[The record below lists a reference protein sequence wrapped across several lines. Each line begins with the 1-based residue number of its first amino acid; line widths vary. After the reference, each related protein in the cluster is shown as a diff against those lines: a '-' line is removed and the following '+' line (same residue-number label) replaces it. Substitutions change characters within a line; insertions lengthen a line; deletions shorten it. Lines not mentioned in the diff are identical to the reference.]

1 MDIQAALKDGYTQDE
16 VMAELGRRTGMNYR
30 QALKDGYS
38 PDEVLSELN
47 KRDTVKP
54 APSTAETDN
63 TPEWA
68 GRHPNLYGVL
78 GAAKEIARFGGETA
92 GLVGGGI
99 LGASAGPAGMV
110 AGAGLGY
117 GGVKALERALEG
129 EKATIPQAALT
140 SLKDVGTGA
149 AMEMGGQIAGKT
161 IGGALERLSKPSMSD
176 VPKEA
181 IAERIAKAKELGL
194 ELSPAELT
202 GSKGLALTEAMFDK
216 SPFSTGV
223 INTWREL
230 KQLKPLVALRE
241 KLLTEGRGLQ
251 QTEVLGQQIKEQV
264 NKFLGQY
271 KSMNEAQLNT
281 LRDNIL
287 KKMGSQD
294 TYESIGKST
303 QEVIAARS
311 GEYYKK
317 AGELYARVGESIPEG
332 SVVITTKMKETA
344 ARLLEDE
351 IRKPV
356 SLQNAQ
362 VKKILEDISGSKSAL
377 EGEIASYPEAV
388 QEQIRAKMKEEGV
401 GGFDWKTVQSIR
413 SELNSRI
420 AQTDA
425 AMKTAQPGAKFQSS
439 PEAGIYKQLRKALDE
454 DIQTF
459 ANQAGG
465 DVKQSFDLANAFY
478 KEGKL
483 TYNAPAIR
491 KILSSNPEKVVDMI
505 FRQRGGA
512 EVDLVA
518 QAIGKDAFEK
528 SLKPAFTKRLLD
540 TGPIFSPKALQANLK
555 KYGDE
560 ILAKVYTPQ
569 ELKAINGLAT
579 DGTIQM
585 EEKLAGQPFLR
596 TIAEQKPEV
605 VVDSILGSYERQPES
620 KLLLRNALLI
630 RASVDKATFESLQ
643 KEMSDRIFRL
653 NQLTD
658 RVQPEKLSKTIQTYE
673 KVLKTFYS
681 PEQVSWLKNI
691 ADSAKAMAA
700 AETAAKNPSGTA
712 QNVIAWS
719 QGVAVLGSGAS
730 AVQDLLSG
738 NPASAGWKAAA
749 VPAIILSPR
758 AMAKIYLSESGRRYF
773 TLGMKTP
780 LGTKAGAALATKL
793 AAIAGTELSEQ

>member
-1 MDIQAALKDGYTQDE
+1 MPIVK
-16 VMAELGRRTGMNYR
+16 MPTG
-30 QALKDGYS
+30 
-38 PDEVLSELN
+38 E
-47 KRDTVKP
+47 TVKFP
-54 APSTAETDN
+54 DDM
-63 TPEWA
+63 TPEQINAVISGSKPETTDDGA
-68 GRHPNLYGVL
+68 GPEWSAKHPTLYGML

-92 GLVGGGI
+92 GLVGGGM
-99 LGASAGPAGMV
+99 LGALSPIPGGAV
-110 AGAGLGY
+110 IGAGLGY

-129 EKATIPQAALT
+129 EKATIPQAAMQ
-140 SLKDVGTGA
+140 SMKDVGAGA

-161 IGGALERLSKPSMSD
+161 IGGVLEKISKPSTSTMPRE
-176 VPKEA
+176 V
-181 IAERIAKAKELGL
+181 IAERMAKAKELGL

-223 INTWREL
+223 VNAWREL
-230 KQLKPLVALRE
+230 KQLKPLVSIRE
-241 KLLTEGRGLQ
+241 KFLSEGKGLQ

-264 NKFLGQY
+264 NKFLSQY
-271 KSMNEAQLNT
+271 KSLNESQLNV
-281 LRDNIL
+281 LRDNVL

-294 TYESIGKST
+294 TYEAIGKT
-303 QEVIAARS
+303 AQESIAARS
-311 GEYYKK
+311 QDYYKK
-317 AGELYARVGESIPEG
+317 AGDLYSAVGESIPEG
-332 SVVITTKMKETA
+332 TVVTTGKMKDTA
-344 ARLLEDE
+344 ARILEDE
-351 IRKPV
+351 MKKPV

-362 VKKILEDISGSKSAL
+362 VKKILEDISGSKNAL
-377 EGEIASYPEAV
+377 EGEISAYPEEV
-388 QEQIRAKMKEEGV
+388 QQQIRGKLGGEGDNA
-401 GGFDWKTVQSIR
+401 FDWKTIQSIR

-425 AMKTAQPGAKFQSS
+425 AMQTAQPGAKFQSS
-439 PEAGIYKQLRKALDE
+439 PEAGVYKRLRKALDE
-454 DIQTF
+454 DIQAF
-459 ANQAGG
+459 ADKTGG

-491 KILSSNPEKVVDMI
+491 KMLSSNPEKIVDMV
-505 FRQRGGA
+505 FRPNGGT
-512 EVDLVA
+512 EVDLVSK
-518 QAIGKDAFEK
+518 AIGKDAFEK
-528 SLKPAFTKRLLD
+528 TLKPALTKRILD
-540 TGPIFSPKALQANLK
+540 TGEVFSPKSLQANLQ

-560 ILAKVYTPQ
+560 ILAKVYNPE
-569 ELKAINGLAT
+569 ELKAIRGLAT

-596 TIAEQKPEV
+596 TISEQRPEV

-620 KLLLRNALLI
+620 KLILRNALLI

-658 RVQPEKLSKTIQTYE
+658 RVQPEKLSKTIQTYDR
-673 KVLKTFYS
+673 VLKTFYT
-681 PEQVSWLKNI
+681 PEQVSWLNNI
-691 ADSAKAMAA
+691 ADTAKAMAA
-700 AETAAKNPSGTA
+700 AESAAKNPSGTA

-738 NPASAGWKAAA
+738 NPASAGWKAA
-749 VPAIILSPR
+749 VIPAIILSPR
-758 AMAKIYLSESGRRYF
+758 ALARIYLSDSGRRYF

-780 LGTKAGAALATKL
+780 LGTKQGAAIATKL
-793 AAIAGTELSEQ
+793 AEIAGVDLANQEQ